1 MWTRG
6 QLNICPSMIKDFL
19 LDINENVII
28 IGLIV
33 IQYKY
38 FNAISLLYIVLYS
51 NKLIYFFLPSKVN
64 QSPFKLYDN
73 PHKTSCDFAFKF
85 CSVQ

>member
-1 MWTRG
+1 
-6 QLNICPSMIKDFL
+6 MIKDFL

-38 FNAISLLYIVLYS
+38 FNAILLLYIVLYS
-51 NKLIYFFLPSKVN
+51 NKLIYFFYLARLTNHHLNCTIIHIKQAAILPLNSV
-64 QSPFKLYDN
+64 LY
-73 PHKTSCDFAFKF
+73 SE
-85 CSVQ
+85 Q